1 MVDWWFGGLGFKSGY
16 PLSMF
21 NAGIPGIQTTR
32 PQTTNLGRY
41 QKLEERKQMLKT
53 SNHLDRKALHS
64 ETWQPEALEPSFRF
78 FWGKDFLKKPVA
90 KIQISNDQ
98 NLPPPKKN
106 TQNRCFF
113 QPEVQVLEK
122 MAMAVR
128 LISAF
133 GRVPASKTMA
143 SAAHHSE
150 IIRKLGSAKRKN

>member
-1 MVDWWFGGLGFKSGY
+1 MV
-16 PLSMF
+16 
-21 NAGIPGIQTTR
+21 
-32 PQTTNLGRY
+32 
-41 QKLEERKQMLKT
+41 
-53 SNHLDRKALHS
+53 
-64 ETWQPEALEPSFRF
+64 
-78 FWGKDFLKKPVA
+78 

-98 NLPPPKKN
+98 NLPPPQKKH
-106 TQNRCFF
+106 TKQMVF

-133 GRVPASKTMA
+133 GRVPASNTMA